1 MVETLS
7 VVVQLLSKHHI
18 QCSQGQ
24 DYIKSGVNVFP
35 VLESSPFPR
44 STMKLEIVKRDLLP
58 CD

>member
-7 VVVQLLSKHHI
+7 VVVQLLSKHHL

-35 VLESSPFPR
+35 VQEPLPFPR
-44 STMKLEIVKRDLLP
+44 STMKPEIVKRDLLS